1 MSGKQILCDT
11 TDLITQLYRRQK
23 GVLDQLDS
31 QVSVAERRR
40 QEAET
45 EAQQLEDVKV
55 ILPGLFRL

>member
-1 MSGKQILCDT
+1 M
-11 TDLITQLYRRQK
+11 
-23 GVLDQLDS
+23 DQLDS

-55 ILPGLFRL
+55 IMPGLFRL